1 MLLHA
6 FYEAA
11 HAPWLSLFGFAI
23 TFVVALAQF
32 VVGCMALS
40 LRFYVEVVFAVADN
54 EGWSTDL
61 PFGYCPLNT
70 TSAVLAGKLEA
81 MTKNEKAM
89 TENLDLAAI
98 ALWGALTLLNL
109 HYVWKKTTP
118 VPVWPEDRKPNSFDA
133 EVQLVPRPRA
143 NSCVRRS
150 ASTADMYAGDM
161 ARWKIAVGLGFL
173 AVLNLIVDALMYI
186 CQSDH
191 CFLNRTDGGGWKAWL
206 VFRLLCCSTSAWTQ
220 GMFQCELM
228 SDMSRCKLAIVRLKE
243 VWAEHNA
250 EGHSWIDCRTSLET
264 CRTSVQD
271 IAKVRCFPLSL
282 NIAIH
287 GAVIGICAAQIVLNW
302 FFYNHR
308 TVDNQVMGYAV
319 LGLIYAWQLFI
330 FLPRLC
336 SINDHADELIELVMT
351 TFEPPTT
358 FNLHDLKGLAETC
371 PVSFPVMGYR
381 LSTAKISGAL
391 VAVMASILGLG
402 LTTAKLL
409 ITDSGMKHASV
420 SYSSDFSCT
429 LHCSN
434 GTVVQF

>member
-1 MLLHA
+1 MLLHN

-11 HAPWLSLFGFAI
+11 RAPWLSLFGCAI
-23 TFVVALAQF
+23 TLIVALAQF

-40 LRFYVEVVFAVADN
+40 LRFYVDVVFAVAN
-54 EGWSTDL
+54 HTNWPTDI
-61 PFGYCPLNT
+61 PFGYCPPENYK
-70 TSAVLAGKLEA
+70 V
-81 MTKNEKAM
+81 MTENEKAM

-109 HYVWKKTTP
+109 HFVWKKPTP

-133 EVQLVPRPRA
+133 EVQLVPRPRV
-143 NSCVRRS
+143 SPCVRRS
-150 ASTADMYAGDM
+150 ESTADMYAGDM

-173 AVLNLIVDALMYI
+173 AVLNLIVDALMYK
-186 CQSDH
+186 SDH
-191 CFLNRTDGGGWKAWL
+191 CFLNKTDGGRWKAWL

-228 SDMSRCKLAIVRLKE
+228 RDMSRCKFAVVRLKE
-243 VWAEHNA
+243 VWAEHNE

-271 IAKVRCFPLSL
+271 IAKTRSFPLSL

-302 FFYNHR
+302 FFYDHR
-308 TVDNQVMGYAV
+308 TVDRQVTGYAG
-319 LGLIYAWQLFI
+319 LGLIYALQLFI

-336 SINDHADELIELVMT
+336 SINDHADELVEVVMT
-351 TFEPPTT
+351 TFDPPTT
-358 FNLHDLKGLAETC
+358 FHLHDLRGLAETC

-402 LTTAKLL
+402 LTNAKQL

-420 SYSSDFSCT
+420 VYSSDFNCT
-429 LHCSN
+429 LTCSN